1 MTLSVTVAHEGN
13 CQFVRL
19 MHPVHQLSAVWTEL
33 ARGLKAPKAKSF
45 VDIASAGVQGS
56 TVALLASVLQAH
68 RHCNTSKMS

>member
-1 MTLSVTVAHEGN
+1 MTLSLTVAHEGN

-33 ARGLKAPKAKSF
+33 ARDIKALKAISIAN
-45 VDIASAGVQGS
+45 VASAGVQGS

>member
-1 MTLSVTVAHEGN
+1 MTLSLTVAHEGD

-33 ARGLKAPKAKSF
+33 ARDIKALKANSIAN
-45 VDIASAGVQGS
+45 VASAGVQGS

-68 RHCNTSKMS
+68 RHCNTSILS